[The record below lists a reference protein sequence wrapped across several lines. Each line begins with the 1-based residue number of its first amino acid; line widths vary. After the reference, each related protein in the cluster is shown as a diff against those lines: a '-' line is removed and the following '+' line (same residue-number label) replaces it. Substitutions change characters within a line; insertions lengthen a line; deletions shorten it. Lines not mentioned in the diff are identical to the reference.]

1 MFQRCVFV
9 SEVSLGGNVT
19 CISTDGHYH
28 LVTPQTE
35 TVETWVC
42 FDKIIYISDIKG
54 KEKAIKERHNEHC
67 WIK

>member
-19 CISTDGHYH
+19 CISADGHYH

-54 KEKAIKERHNEHC
+54 K
-67 WIK
+67 